1 MDITMNYDEVKRKYL
16 DSKFDRLNVGWVEE
30 IDNLPDDEYEDM
42 IDELW
47 DAQKK
52 GELNLETEQGLT
64 NLQEIVERYL

>member
-1 MDITMNYDEVKRKYL
+1 MNYDEVKRKYL
-16 DSKFDRLNVGWVEE
+16 DSKFSRLNVGWVEE
-30 IDNLPDDEYEDM
+30 IDSLPDDEYEDM

-64 NLQEIVERYL
+64 NLQEIVEGYL